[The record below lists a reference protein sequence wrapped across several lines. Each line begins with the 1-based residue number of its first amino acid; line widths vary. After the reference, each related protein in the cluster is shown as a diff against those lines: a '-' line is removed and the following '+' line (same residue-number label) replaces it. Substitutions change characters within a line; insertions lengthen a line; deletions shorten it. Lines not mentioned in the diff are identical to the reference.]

1 MVDVTS
7 VAGTGSS
14 PGAAGED
21 RAREGRTIR
30 PPRSLP
36 GGRAVVGALL
46 IAAAAVVT
54 FAAYLD
60 ATSAPTRSYVVA
72 TAPVEP
78 GTRLGDMAEVSERF
92 GTIALDLSDEVAAR
106 VLPASAVDSLVGQ
119 VVVTPLQPGD
129 LLTRTQLVDDGGAEG
144 AQTLSFSLPRTA
156 AVAGALRPGERVD
169 VLATFGSGDGA
180 YTAYVV
186 RGVPLLGISAP
197 DGGPLGGS
205 SELTLTVAVSALRD
219 VQALGHAVNTAEVFV
234 TRSTASPEVDDPA
247 PGAFRSTPQDVGPLP
262 DPATPATPDRT
273 TGDGTGELP
282 PHGGDPE
289 ADVDGGSLPDA
300 DADADTDADADP
312 ETDERGADA
321 GGGVDH
327 AAGPDTEVAGDL
339 AGGA

>member
-14 PGAAGED
+14 TAAAGDD
-21 RAREGRTIR
+21 RAHEGRTIR

-46 IAAAAVVT
+46 VAAAAVVT

-60 ATSAPTRSYVVA
+60 ATAAPTRSYLVA
-72 TAPVEP
+72 AAPIEP
-78 GTRLGDMAEVSERF
+78 GTRLGSMAEVSERF
-92 GTIALDLSDEVAAR
+92 GTIALDLADEVAAR
-106 VLPASAVDSLVGQ
+106 VVPASAVEGLVGQ

-186 RGVPLLGISAP
+186 RGVPLLGVTAP
-197 DGGPLGGS
+197 DGGPLGGG
-205 SELTLTVAVSALRD
+205 SELTLTVAVSNLRD

-234 TRSTASPEVDDPA
+234 TRSTATLGSDDPA
-247 PGAFRSTPQDVGPLP
+247 PGAFRPTPEDVGPRP
-262 DPATPATPDRT
+262 DPAMPTTPDDA
-273 TGDGTGELP
+273 TGGGTDEP
-282 PHGGDPE
+282 PEPAGDSQ
-289 ADVDGGSLPDA
+289 ADVDGGA
-300 DADADTDADADP
+300 VRDADADP
-312 ETDERGADA
+312 DVDERGTDT
-321 GGGVDH
+321 GGGIDPV
-327 AAGPDTEVAGDL
+327 AGPDTEVAGDR